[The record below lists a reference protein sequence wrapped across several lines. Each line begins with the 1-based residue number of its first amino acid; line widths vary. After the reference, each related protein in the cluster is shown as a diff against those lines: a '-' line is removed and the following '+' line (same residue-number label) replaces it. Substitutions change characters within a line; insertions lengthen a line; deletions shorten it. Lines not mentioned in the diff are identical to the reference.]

1 MFKRL
6 KSLAILVAMVTV
18 VFASNQSITQ
28 AAANDTGEVENVD
41 VADSEQDSD
50 LRFYEFYNKLL
61 AHWNNGYKKY
71 QLTEQESN
79 KQEQENSDDGSPHK
93 LEEEP
98 AEVVEEEPSSEV
110 VEQTEVEK
118 QTPIETPEEQTSTSD
133 KQDQLNAFEREMF
146 ELTNN
151 ERVNNG
157 LEPLQIEYEVSKV
170 AREKSRDMAVNGYFD
185 HNSPVYGSPF
195 DMMRTYG
202 ITYRT
207 AGENIAMGQRTPNEV
222 VQAWMNSTGHRA
234 NILNP
239 NFTHIGAGYVENG
252 DYWTQQFIGK

>member
-1 MFKRL
+1 TL
-6 KSLAILVAMVTV
+6 
-18 VFASNQSITQ
+18 VFASNQSVTQ
-28 AAANDTGEVENVD
+28 AAANDIGEVEHIEAASN
-41 VADSEQDSD
+41 EQASN
-50 LRFYEFYNKLL
+50 LTFYEFYNRLL
-61 AHWNNGYKKY
+61 AHWNNEHKTY
-71 QLTEQESN
+71 QTSKQESKEEQNN
-79 KQEQENSDDGSPHK
+79 KVAEESPHK
-93 LEEEP
+93 LD
-98 AEVVEEEPSSEV
+98 EEPSELVEEKPTPEV
-110 VEQTEVEK
+110 NEQTEVEK
-118 QTPIETPEEQTSTSD
+118 PVERPEEQVSD
-133 KQDQLNAFEREMF
+133 KQEQLNAFEREMF

-157 LEPLQIEYEVSKV
+157 LEALQIDYEVSKV

-222 VQAWMNSTGHRA
+222 VQAWMNSPGHRA

-239 NFTHIGAGYVENG
+239 NFTHIGVGYVENG
-252 DYWTQQFIGK
+252 HYWTQQFIGK